1 MRHIAIAA
9 LLGAALAANAQER
22 KPDLTVF
29 GQMLGA
35 RLSVAEC
42 PRMPAPNDAVYADA
56 TPSGCWEYKPEGTL
70 AGPAPTDGDVSLCF
84 RRDSRPELLGEDC
97 ATLRIRGGL
106 VVEMRAETGG
116 AANEARAFAALR
128 AKYGRP
134 TATERHPM
142 ENAFGAKYDS
152 TRARW
157 NLGSLTVAFNGV
169 EGTLD
174 SGIAVVSVQ
183 KAEPAAPK
191 AKL

>member
-1 MRHIAIAA
+1 MRHIAIAV
-9 LLGAALAANAQER
+9 LLGAALAANAQVR
-22 KPDLTVF
+22 MPDSIVF
-29 GQMLGA
+29 GQELGA

-42 PRMPAPNDAVYADA
+42 PHMPAPNDAVYADA

-70 AGPAPTDGDVSLCF
+70 AKPAPSDGDVSLCF
-84 RRDSRPELLGEDC
+84 RRDARPELLGEDC

-106 VVEMRAETGG
+106 VVELRAETGG
-116 AANEARAFAALR
+116 ASNEAKAFAALK

-142 ENAFGAKYDS
+142 QNAFGAKYDS

-157 NLGSLTVAFNGV
+157 NLGSLTVSFNGV

-174 SGIAVVSVQ
+174 SGIAVISVW
-183 KAEPAAPK
+183 KPAPGEPK